1 VVVLLCSLSSQ
12 VIFFFSSLLHT
23 TLPMSLAVR
32 CNFSLFN
39 RYRDAFLSF
48 LFFLSFLQKL
58 VVDDV
63 CSTLRKSKT
72 TA

>member
-48 LFFLSFLQKL
+48 FLSFFFQKF
-58 VVDDV
+58 VFAR
-63 CSTLRKSKT
+63 STLRKSKT
-72 TA
+72 IA